1 MTSAE
6 ANKRLRGR
14 RIVKV
19 LLRPFN
25 DELRGTVT
33 DPLIVLDD
41 GTTLS
46 FLTQETDVGEYGV
59 KLIISDKQ
67 TSDIGE
73 KDR

>member
-25 DELRGTVT
+25 DELRGTAT

-67 TSDIGE
+67 TSDIE
-73 KDR
+73 ENK